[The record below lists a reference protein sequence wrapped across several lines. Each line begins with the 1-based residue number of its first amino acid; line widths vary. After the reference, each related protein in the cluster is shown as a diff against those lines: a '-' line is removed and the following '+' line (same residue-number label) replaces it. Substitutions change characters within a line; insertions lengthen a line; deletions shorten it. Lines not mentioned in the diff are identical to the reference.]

1 MRTDLTDGKPGKLI
15 LFFTVPLL
23 IGNLFQQFYSMADTI
38 IVGRTINVNAL
49 AAVGA
54 TGAIS
59 FLILGFVQGI
69 TSGFSVITA
78 QRVGADDEDG
88 IRRSVATSL
97 ILSVGVTIVF
107 TILSVFT
114 ARPLLELMR
123 TPSDIID
130 DAYRYII
137 VIYYG
142 IVAAVFFNLFSS
154 ILRALGDSKTPLLF
168 LIVACAINIVLDF
181 ACILIFHMGVAGA
194 GWATI
199 IAQAVSAVL
208 CLFYSLKKF
217 PVLRLKKEDFAFSWR
232 FAWEHLRIGIPMAFQ
247 FSIIAIGVMIM
258 QAALNDF
265 GSQTVAAFTAAS
277 KIENIVTQPLNSL
290 GMTASVFAAQN
301 YGAGKIARIR
311 EGVRKSTLFSLTWAI
326 AGGLLVIFG
335 GQFLTQLFVGE
346 SAPAVLEQ
354 SQYYLNIMGI
364 FLFPLGQ
371 LFIYRNV
378 LQGMGRGGVPVFV
391 GFVELAMRAFAAF
404 CLTIPFGYLG
414 VCLANPVAWIGA
426 AVPLAIAYFYCMHK
440 MKKKERCEQS
450 AISKA

>member
-1 MRTDLTDGKPGKLI
+1 MRTDLTDGKPAKLI
-15 LFFTVPLL
+15 LFFTIPLL

-38 IVGRTINVNAL
+38 IVGRTINVYAL

-78 QRVGADDEDG
+78 QRVGADDEEG

-97 ILSVGVTIVF
+97 ILSVSVTIVF

-142 IVAAVFFNLFSS
+142 IVAA
-154 ILRALGDSKTPLLF
+154 
-168 LIVACAINIVLDF
+168 
-181 ACILIFHMGVAGA
+181 A

-217 PVLRLKKEDFAFSWR
+217 PVLRLKKEDFSFSWR
-232 FAWEHLRIGIPMAFQ
+232 FAWEHLRIGVPMAFQ

-290 GMTASVFAAQN
+290 GVTASVFAAQN

-326 AGGLLVIFG
+326 MGGLLVIFG

-346 SAPAVLEQ
+346 SDAAVLQQ
-354 SQYYLNIMGI
+354 SQFYLNIMGA

-391 GFVELAMRAFAAF
+391 GFVELAMRSFAAF

-426 AVPLAIAYFYCMHK
+426 AIPLAIAYFYYMHK
-440 MKKKERCEQS
+440 MKQKERSVQ
-450 AISKA
+450 ISVDQT

>member
-15 LFFTVPLL
+15 LFFTIPLL

-38 IVGRTINVNAL
+38 IVGRTINVYAL

-78 QRVGADDEDG
+78 QRVGADDEEG

-154 ILRALGDSKTPLLF
+154 ILRALGTAK
-168 LIVACAINIVLDF
+168 
-181 ACILIFHMGVAGA
+181 H
-194 GWATI
+194 
-199 IAQAVSAVL
+199 
-208 CLFYSLKKF
+208 
-217 PVLRLKKEDFAFSWR
+217 R
-232 FAWEHLRIGIPMAFQ
+232 FCF
-247 FSIIAIGVMIM
+247 
-258 QAALNDF
+258 
-265 GSQTVAAFTAAS
+265 
-277 KIENIVTQPLNSL
+277 
-290 GMTASVFAAQN
+290 
-301 YGAGKIARIR
+301 
-311 EGVRKSTLFSLTWAI
+311 
-326 AGGLLVIFG
+326 
-335 GQFLTQLFVGE
+335 
-346 SAPAVLEQ
+346 
-354 SQYYLNIMGI
+354 
-364 FLFPLGQ
+364 
-371 LFIYRNV
+371 
-378 LQGMGRGGVPVFV
+378 
-391 GFVELAMRAFAAF
+391 
-404 CLTIPFGYLG
+404 
-414 VCLANPVAWIGA
+414 
-426 AVPLAIAYFYCMHK
+426 
-440 MKKKERCEQS
+440 
-450 AISKA
+450 